1 MISCLVRQNPMQG
14 RVLYQRNI
22 YLNFLLPL
30 LRERNMFEILKK
42 RVASR
47 VGFYIRQYGQLT
59 PLNKIFFIFILN
71 YNKFLFEWR

>member
-22 YLNFLLPL
+22 YLHFLLPL

-42 RVASR
+42 RLQR
-47 VGFYIRQYGQLT
+47 GGFYIRQCGQLT
-59 PLNKIFFIFILN
+59 PLNKNSFIFILN

>member
-22 YLNFLLPL
+22 YLHFLLPL

-42 RVASR
+42 GWKGADFTYVS
-47 VGFYIRQYGQLT
+47 VG
-59 PLNKIFFIFILN
+59 N
-71 YNKFLFEWR
+71 

>member
-14 RVLYQRNI
+14 RVLYQKYI
-22 YLNFLLPL
+22 YLHFLLPL

-47 VGFYIRQYGQLT
+47 GGFYIQVSAG
-59 PLNKIFFIFILN
+59 N
-71 YNKFLFEWR
+71 